1 MGVINQNQKETIVL
15 SLLLLSIYAC
25 PYLHICPF
33 VPKKKRN
40 LSKDDVF
47 NCVIEFSTNFAN
59 SNVGFV
65 SMVHVRISQF
75 YLSAHISNIPS
86 TPFSEGVVVD
96 FAGLFDR
103 CWAAAPE
110 ETSFLSHFLF
120 WVAVAALLGFLLL
133 SSVRA
138 LGDATWRVQRPVV
151 FATAFWF
158 AWWFGTFMVIKAVSA
173 GLGDTTCHR
182 RQRHNAVSGHFGFF
196 VFWNLSALWMLRLV
210 VDRNG
215 TANYLAPSLWRR
227 VFERP
232 GTAHTLAIAMAVL
245 GVCSTL
251 TLLRTWFLGYHS
263 LRQCVLGSFVAVTSH
278 YLAANS
284 LDHSVLRTVR
294 GAVAVGQ
301 CLGAAH
307 CVGARTLC
315 RRLRV
320 ARHAHHIARHRRVA
334 RSCAGCHYLCYI
346 G

>member
-1 MGVINQNQKETIVL
+1 M
-15 SLLLLSIYAC
+15 
-25 PYLHICPF
+25 
-33 VPKKKRN
+33 
-40 LSKDDVF
+40 
-47 NCVIEFSTNFAN
+47 
-59 SNVGFV
+59 
-65 SMVHVRISQF
+65 
-75 YLSAHISNIPS
+75 
-86 TPFSEGVVVD
+86 
-96 FAGLFDR
+96 
-103 CWAAAPE
+103 
-110 ETSFLSHFLF
+110 
-120 WVAVAALLGFLLL
+120 AALLGFLLL

-210 VDRNG
+210 IDRNG

-227 VFERP
+227 VFDRP

-284 LDHSVLRTVR
+284 LDHLFFAPSEERWHWASVWALRTVLAHGLFAAVFEWLVTGTTSLGIGESLALALAAIICVTLVESTAR
-294 GAVAVGQ
+294 VKSGAV
-301 CLGAAH
+301 
-307 CVGARTLC
+307 
-315 RRLRV
+315 V
-320 ARHAHHIARHRRVA
+320 APADDKVKKN
-334 RSCAGCHYLCYI
+334 
-346 G
+346 